1 MSYFPEDQVL
11 TTYSAAPV
19 GSISEPEVIPYQF
32 DGRNIRIIEIDG
44 EVWFV
49 AADVAVELG
58 HREAYHLTRLLDED
72 EKAPHIVGTIRGDQE
87 VTLIS
92 EAGLYRA
99 IVQRRTTKRMDDKVK
114 ARLAR
119 FDRWVFHDVLPTIRK
134 TGGYGHPPKPVQID
148 YSDPQ
153 VLLGVLTSLQGQV
166 QEKDAIIVGQGQHI
180 AELAPKAQFHDE
192 VATAINALTFRDA
205 AKTFKTGRNRFT
217 KWLRDLSILMAD
229 NKPYQRFLD
238 AGYFR
243 VVGKRRKDPSTG
255 EMVAYTQT
263 LVTGKG
269 LTYLHKKWAADHGG
283 TPA

>member
-11 TTYSAAPV
+11 TNHSAVPV
-19 GSISEPEVIPYQF
+19 GSISEPEVVPYQF

-44 EVWFV
+44 EPWFL
-49 AADVAVELG
+49 ASDVADEL
-58 HREAYHLTRLLDED
+58 AYRMASDLTRHLDED
-72 EKAPHIVGTIRGDQE
+72 EKD
-87 VTLIS
+87 TLPVRTLGGKQQTAVIS
-92 EAGLYRA
+92 EAGVYRA
-99 IVQRRTTKRMDDKVK
+99 IIQRRATKKVDEK
-114 ARLAR
+114 VRNRIAR
-119 FDRWVFHDVLPTIRK
+119 FQRWVFHDVLPTIRK

-153 VLLGVLTSLQGQV
+153 VLLGVLTNLQGQV

-269 LTYLHKKWAADHGG
+269 LTYLHKKWAADQGG
-283 TPA
+283 APA